1 MAEKEE
7 SGFSWSA
14 LGNFGMSAFEKYAE
28 YDTKKNQAELDSKLA
43 QNQAEQNAIIAQQNA
58 VLQAQMAKTSG
69 WQSLATNPIVI
80 CSALVVMLVVVKKV
94 LK

>member
-43 QNQAEQNAIIAQQNA
+43 QNQA
-58 VLQAQMAKTSG
+58 
-69 WQSLATNPIVI
+69 
-80 CSALVVMLVVVKKV
+80 
-94 LK
+94 